1 MARSKTKLKRMR
13 HRWELKR
20 RRRKDAKKKVQQV
33 EQKS

>member
-20 RRRKDAKKKVQQV
+20 RHRREVKKKAEQV
-33 EQKS
+33 GKKA